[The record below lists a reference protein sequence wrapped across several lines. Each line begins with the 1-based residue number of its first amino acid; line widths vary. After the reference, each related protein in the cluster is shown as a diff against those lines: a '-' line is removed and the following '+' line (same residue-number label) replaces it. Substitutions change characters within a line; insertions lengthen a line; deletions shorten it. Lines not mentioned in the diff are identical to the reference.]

1 MMRKL
6 SRYRSSR
13 WSRLDRLLDEAGH
26 GVARLRAFADP
37 VLRAIQLEREI
48 FTRLERLVG
57 ADFLDAL
64 AVARA
69 AAVGHHNAIHRGVF
83 SADPFHANF
92 YRHKCFK
99 RTWRLAIRA
108 PLGKLVLTEKLSPRH
123 FPT

>member
-1 MMRKL
+1 MQKVAAQPDEKPFL
-6 SRYRSSR
+6 ILHFSFCIF
-13 WSRLDRLLDEAGH
+13 DRRGGLRRFFDEAGH

-64 AVARA
+64 AIARA

-83 SADPFHANF
+83 RADPFHANF

-99 RTWRLAIRA
+99 RA
-108 PLGKLVLTEKLSPRH
+108 
-123 FPT
+123 